1 MSKIKRADT
10 KLMKE
15 MNKNLIRNCF
25 RNEIDSTA
33 ANLSQKTGLSVVTVN
48 GLLKEMLKSKE
59 VFTGQSIPSNG
70 GRPSVVYKYNE
81 MYRCAAI
88 VFGYTRSDVNYI
100 KILVANLLG
109 NCIYEEE
116 KVFENIKDDSFDYIL
131 DDLFKKYPTIEVIS
145 FGLPGTE
152 ENGVITINDY
162 PHIVGDTFL
171 KHYKERYSVPIIFI
185 NDINAVVYGYYH
197 NNFSNDY
204 PQTVVGLVFN
214 RVYLPGSGIVI
225 KGEIHTGKSNF
236 AGEISFMSLGID
248 WLKINY
254 YDSEE
259 ISEAIRK
266 VITMMSCVIAPNNFV
281 IYGNLWNEDGA
292 RKIKEKAE
300 KTLKNYFDVN
310 VVVCNEFEEDYKKG
324 MIKAAIE
331 VLKKNEE
338 VIFRR

>member
-1 MSKIKRADT
+1 MKRADT

-25 RNEIDSTA
+25 RNEIESTA

-48 GLLKEMLKSKE
+48 GLLKEMLKNME
-59 VFTGQSIPSNG
+59 VFAGESIPSNG
-70 GRPSVVYKYNE
+70 GRPSIVYRYNE

-88 VFGYTRSDVNYI
+88 VFGYTRSNINYI

-116 KVFENIKDDSFDYIL
+116 KVFENIKDDSFDHIL
-131 DDLFKKYPTIEVIS
+131 DNLFKEYPTIEVIS

-152 ENGVITINDY
+152 EKGVITINDY
-162 PHIVGDTFL
+162 PYIVGDTFL
-171 KHYKERYSVPIIFI
+171 KHYKERYNVPVIFI
-185 NDINAVVYGYYH
+185 NDINAAVYGYYYNSL
-197 NNFSNDY
+197 NNNY
-204 PQTVVGLVFN
+204 TQAVVGLVFN

-236 AGEISFMSLGID
+236 AGEIAFMPLGVD

-254 YDSEE
+254 YNSEE
-259 ISEAIRK
+259 ISEAIGK
-266 VITMMSCVIAPNNFV
+266 VVAMISCVIAPDHFV
-281 IYGNLWNEDGA
+281 IYGDFFNKDST

-300 KTLKNYFDVN
+300 KSLNNYFEAN
-310 VVVCNEFEEDYKKG
+310 IVVCNEFEEDYKIG
-324 MIKAAIE
+324 MIKASME
-331 VLKKNEE
+331 VLNKSKE
-338 VIFRR
+338 VF

>member
-1 MSKIKRADT
+1 MVSKIKRADT

-25 RNEIDSTA
+25 RNEIESTA

-48 GLLKEMLKSKE
+48 GLLKEMLESKE
-59 VFTGQSIPSNG
+59 IFTGQSIPSNG
-70 GRPSVVYKYNE
+70 GRPSIVYKYNE

-100 KILVANLLG
+100 KIVVANLLG

-116 KVFENIKDDSFDYIL
+116 KIFESIKDESFDYIL
-131 DDLFKKYPTIEVIS
+131 DELFTKYPTIELIS
-145 FGLPGTE
+145 FGLPGAE

-162 PHIVGDTFL
+162 PYIVGDTFL
-171 KHYKERYSVPIIFI
+171 RHYKERYGVPVIFI
-185 NDINAVVYGYYH
+185 NDINAAVYGYYH
-197 NNFSNDY
+197 SNLGDNY

-236 AGEISFMSLGID
+236 AGEIAFMPLEID

-254 YDSEE
+254 YDTEE
-259 ISEAIRK
+259 ISEAIGK
-266 VITMMSCVIAPNNFV
+266 VVAMISCVIAPDNFV
-281 IYGNLWNEDGA
+281 VYGDFWSEDSA
-292 RKIKEKAE
+292 KKIKEKAE
-300 KTLKNYFDVN
+300 KNLNNHFQIN
-310 VVVCNEFEEDYKKG
+310 VVVCNKFEEYYKRG
-324 MIKAAIE
+324 MIKASMK
-331 VLKKNEE
+331 LLNSREE
-338 VIFRR
+338 VF